1 MPDSQENRETN
12 DRETLRQALGTMSL
26 DQLRKVRS
34 TIIRLKH
41 LPFTKLTEALF
52 TEPSTTDEQMGLAQ
66 VREEDSASDY
76 DSHGSRA
83 STAARALL
91 EDVDDVLRAR
101 KDAER

>member
-12 DRETLRQALGTMSL
+12 DRKTLRQALGTMSV

-66 VREEDSASDY
+66 VHEEDSASDY
-76 DSHGSRA
+76 DSRVSHVS
-83 STAARALL
+83 AATRALL

-101 KDAER
+101 EDDER